1 MNPSQKVAAKSV
13 NGSAH
18 EELFTKQGRQ
28 NLPRLLLDKLS
39 SAVVYVGRDHIF
51 HYANKTY
58 ADWFGIEVTDIIG
71 KSVEDFLGTEV
82 YTLIKPPM
90 DQVMAGETV
99 KYEDKIAYKQGNRF
113 IEASYTPDTDD
124 DGSIKGYIGILK
136 DITREKTTSD
146 QFKKKQQETDEIA
159 AKNETYYSQ
168 LLKALP
174 VAVYTCDKEGRITF
188 FNKAAT
194 DLWGYTPDINDDA
207 LKFCACYKVW
217 LPDGT
222 FAPPEETPM
231 AIAIKTKQAFRNT
244 EAIVERPNG
253 EKFYATVNIDPLFD
267 KDKNL
272 IGAINIFQDIS
283 ETKKTELAL
292 RESDT
297 RYRSLIQNLSAAIY
311 TTDKDGYIT
320 MYNEAACEL
329 WGRRPEIGKDMWC
342 GSWKIFEPDGITQVP
357 LNECP
362 MAITLKNKTR
372 TVVNT
377 PFIVERPDGV
387 RRYFI
392 PYPEPIFDLNGNM
405 TGAFNMLMDVTERQ
419 SSEEG
424 NARLAAIVQSS
435 DDAIISKTLEGIVT
449 SWNDSAT
456 KLFGYEEEE
465 IIGQPITKLIPAD
478 RIEEETGI
486 LNRLRRGERITHFE
500 TKRITKHGKILDVSL
515 TISPIKN
522 VNGRIIGASK
532 IARDITAQRKA
543 EKLMHE
549 NEERFRM
556 AVETTNLGTWEYDPL
571 TSQLFCSPQSRKICG
586 LPEDVHPDFDVICD
600 HIHKADKNYFLENI
614 QAATNGANDGTF
626 DLQMR
631 IHRYDNKDIGWIR
644 AKGKIFFDGNS
655 VPERLIGTL
664 LDITKEKTEEEELR
678 ENVEL
683 FQTMA
688 DNVPAMIWMS
698 GTDKFDDYF
707 NKTWLEFTGRTIEQ
721 EKDEG
726 WLEGVHPDDVRK
738 CIDTYNTSFK
748 QQKGAYMEYRL
759 RRHDGTYRW
768 ISDNSVPR
776 FSGDGEFLGFISACM
791 DIDDQKR
798 FREKIQES
806 ELLFKTISNASPAA
820 LWMTNEEEEN
830 IFISDTWLKWT
841 GKDFNDVINRGWI
854 QSVIEEDKETMVIH
868 FHECFSERKA
878 FKSEFRFFKANGETR
893 WGLTEGYPF
902 YDFNNNFAGFAG
914 SVTDITELKKLEQ
927 RKDDFIKMASHEL
940 KTPITS
946 IHGYVQLLLN
956 IYNEAD
962 EQRLR
967 LSKPTVKSS
976 LNTIAKQVVKLTRL
990 ISDLLD
996 LSKIESGKLELHKT
1010 EFDLSDLVNE
1020 TAQDIRQTTSKH
1032 AILVHNEFEGNIVA
1046 DKDRIAQV
1054 LLNLLTNAIKYS
1066 HEADSIEIFVENTND
1081 SAIIKIKDYGIGID
1095 KKDQEKIFE
1104 RFYRVEGKKE
1114 QTFPGFGIGL
1124 FIANEIIQR
1133 HEGSISVESIKG
1145 KGSVFIV
1152 TLPMNAEIS

>member
-1 MNPSQKVAAKSV
+1 MNPSQKVAARSV
-13 NGSAH
+13 SGRAH

-28 NLPRLLLDKLS
+28 NLPHLLLDKLS
-39 SAVVYVGRDHIF
+39 NAVVYIGRDHIF
-51 HYANKTY
+51 HYANKAY
-58 ADWFGIEVTDIIG
+58 ADWFGIDATDIIG
-71 KSVEDFLGTEV
+71 QSVEEFLGTEV
-82 YTLIKPPM
+82 YTLIRPRM
-90 DQVMAGETV
+90 DRVMAGEAV
-99 KYEDKIAYKQGNRF
+99 NYEDEIPYKQGRRF
-113 IEASYTPDTDD
+113 IEANYTPDIDEE
-124 DGSIKGYIGILK
+124 GSIRGYVGILK
-136 DITREKTTSD
+136 DITEEKIAGD
-146 QFKKKQQETDEIA
+146 RFKNQQRKSNETA
-159 AKNETYYSQ
+159 SKNEAYYSQ
-168 LLKALP
+168 LFKALP
-174 VAVYTCDKEGRITF
+174 VAVYTCNKEGRITF

-194 DLWGYTPDINDDA
+194 DLWGYTPDINDDS
-207 LKFCACYKVW
+207 LKFCASYKVW
-217 LPDGT
+217 LADGT
-222 FAPPEETPM
+222 FVPPEKTPM
-231 AIAIKTKQAFRNT
+231 AIAIKTKQPFRDT
-244 EAIVERPNG
+244 EAIVERPDG
-253 EKFYATVNIDPLFD
+253 KRFYATLNIDPLFD
-267 KDKNL
+267 KDKNF
-272 IGAINIFQDIS
+272 IGAINIFRDIT
-283 ETKKTELAL
+283 EIKNTELAL
-292 RESDT
+292 RESEG
-297 RYRSLIQNLSAAIY
+297 RYRNLIQNLSVAVY

-342 GSWKIFEPDGITQVP
+342 GSWKIFEQDGITEVP
-357 LNECP
+357 LDQCP
-362 MAITLKNKTR
+362 MALTLKNKTKA
-372 TVVNT
+372 VSNT

-387 RRYFI
+387 RKYFI
-392 PYPEPIFDLNGNM
+392 PYPEPVFDLNGNM
-405 TGAFNMLMDVTERQ
+405 TGAFNMLVDVTERQ
-419 SSEEG
+419 SNEEG

-435 DDAIISKTLEGIVT
+435 DDAIISKTLDGIVT
-449 SWNDSAT
+449 SWNDSAAR
-456 KLFGYEEEE
+456 LFGYTEEE
-465 IIGQPITKLIPAD
+465 IIGQSITKLIPPD
-478 RIEEETGI
+478 RISEETDI
-486 LNRLRRGERITHFE
+486 LNKLRRGERITHFE
-500 TKRITKHGKILDVSL
+500 TKRITKDGKILDVSES
-515 TISPIKN
+515 ISPVKDSR
-522 VNGRIIGASK
+522 GKIIGASK
-532 IARDITAQRKA
+532 IARDITAQRRA
-543 EKLMHE
+543 ERLMHE

-586 LPEDVHPDFDVICD
+586 LPDDVHPDFNVICD
-600 HIHKADKNYFLENI
+600 HIYEVDKDYFLENI
-614 QAATNGANDGTF
+614 QTAINGADNGTF

-631 IHRYDNKDIGWIR
+631 IHRYDNKEIKWIR
-644 AKGKIFFDGNS
+644 AKGKIFFDKNS
-655 VPERLIGTL
+655 EPERLIGTL

-726 WLEGVHPDDVRK
+726 WLEGVHPDDVIK
-738 CIDTYNTSFK
+738 CVDTYNTSFK
-748 QQKGAYMEYRL
+748 RQKGVYMEYRL
-759 RRHDGTYRW
+759 RRHDGAYRW

-776 FSGDGEFLGFISACM
+776 FSGDGEFVGFISACM

-820 LWMTNEEEEN
+820 LWMTNDEEEN
-830 IFISDTWLKWT
+830 IFVSDTWLKWT
-841 GKDFNDVINRGWI
+841 GKEFNDVINRGWI
-854 QSVIEEDKETMVIH
+854 QSAIDEDKERLMTH
-868 FHECFSERKA
+868 FHECFIEKKH
-878 FKSEFRFFKANGETR
+878 FKSEFRFLRADGEIR

-956 IYNEAD
+956 IYGEAD

-967 LSKPTVKSS
+967 LSKPTIKSS

-1010 EFDLSDLVNE
+1010 EFDLTDLVNE
-1020 TAQDIRQTTSKH
+1020 TAQDVRQTTSKH
-1032 AILVHNEFEGNIVA
+1032 AILVHNEFDGSIVA

-1066 HEADSIEIFVENTND
+1066 PEADSIEIFVEND
-1081 SAIIKIKDYGIGID
+1081 DESAIIKIKDYGIGID
-1095 KKDQEKIFE
+1095 KKDQQKIFE

-1124 FIANEIIQR
+1124 FIANEIVQR
-1133 HEGSISVESIKG
+1133 HEGTISVESVKG

-1152 TLPMNAEIS
+1152 TLPLHAQVS